1 MSSVPRFKVSLMSA
15 CPSDE
20 TLAVLL
26 ADGLAAP
33 DRDALAEH
41 VEGCAVCQKKLARLS
56 EVSADPAWQRSAD
69 LEPLNET
76 EQEIV
81 RRLKR
86 AWRSSPPFRSDPGD
100 TTVFRARDAAAPPPT
115 GEWPVVP
122 GYEIVGVL
130 GHGGMAVVFKAL
142 HLALQRVVALK
153 MLKDWARAGEK
164 ELARFRAEADVIA
177 RLQHPNIVQIYD
189 VGDVAGRPYFALE
202 YIADGTLSQHLKG
215 APQPARLAAQF
226 AEVLARAVQ
235 AAHTNGVVHRDLK
248 PANILLVFDEATS
261 ARDDKA
267 TRPQDAIAAEGRL
280 LTAAPKI
287 ADFGVAKCVSGDSK
301 APLAGTGLTV
311 TGDLLGTPSYMA
323 PEQAAPTGPP
333 VGPAADIYA
342 LGAILYELLTGRPPF
357 KGATLFDTVL
367 QVLHSEPVSV
377 TSLQPTVP
385 RDLET
390 ICHKCLRKEPRH
402 RYPSASELAD
412 DLQKFLRGKSIKARP
427 RGAVEK
433 VWRWVREHPVPT
445 GLVAAG
451 ALTPLVALLILS
463 LLSARL
469 VRSSALDSAAQSAE
483 LLERANNQY
492 SQIVQRVE
500 QANYKVNKMVPPTP
514 GTVPLSIPATF
525 LHDVGEDLHRDSRT
539 GIQVRQYSDNPFPWR
554 VGGGPHD
561 EFERLALERLVESRG
576 RDTVHDFTELDGEPV
591 VRYAQ
596 ARIMKQS
603 CVDCH
608 NTHPF
613 STRKGWKVG
622 DVRGVLEII
631 RPLKND
637 EARVTQAL
645 RLTFLL
651 SAIGSG
657 LLILGTV
664 LAVWTRRR
672 RRESEA

>member
-1 MSSVPRFKVSLMSA
+1 MTL

-20 TLAVLL
+20 TLALLL
-26 ADGLAAP
+26 ADALPAP
-33 DRDALAEH
+33 ERDALAQH
-41 VEGCAVCQKKLARLS
+41 VEGCAPCQRKLARLT
-56 EVSADPAWQRSAD
+56 EVCEDSTWQRGAEI
-69 LEPLNET
+69 EPLSQPE
-76 EQEIV
+76 EDIL

-86 AWRSSPPFRSDPGD
+86 VWRSSPPFRSDPGD
-100 TTVFRARDAAAPPPT
+100 TMVFRARDAAPPPAVE

-202 YIADGTLSQHLKG
+202 YIADGSLAQHLNG

-226 AEVLARAVQ
+226 AEVLARAVH

-248 PANILLVFDEATS
+248 PANILLVFDEPGAAQGVDRARIPS
-261 ARDDKA
+261 AL
-267 TRPQDAIAAEGRL
+267 AADGRL

-287 ADFGVAKCVSGDSK
+287 ADFGVAKCVSGDWRGQLDRSS
-301 APLAGTGLTV
+301 LTV

-323 PEQAAPTGPP
+323 PEQAAPAGPP

-357 KGATLFDTVL
+357 KGATLLDTVL

-377 TSLQPTVP
+377 TGLQPNVP

-402 RYPSASELAD
+402 RYQSASELAD
-412 DLQKFLRGKSIKARP
+412 DLQDFLRGQPIKARP
-427 RGAVEK
+427 RGTVEK

-445 GLVAAG
+445 GLVGAG
-451 ALTPLVALLILS
+451 VLTPLVALLILS

-469 VRSSALDSAAQSAE
+469 VRSSALDSAAQQAE
-483 LLERANNQY
+483 LLEKATNQY
-492 SQIVQRVE
+492 SEIVQRIE
-500 QANYKVNKMVPPTP
+500 QAGYKVNKMFPPTP
-514 GTVPLSIPATF
+514 GTVPASIPATF
-525 LHDVGEDLHRDSRT
+525 LHDVGEELQQDSRT

-554 VGGGPHD
+554 VDGGPHD
-561 EFERLALERLVESRG
+561 AFERAALERLEESQG
-576 RDTVHDFTELDGEPV
+576 RETVHDFTEIDGEPV

-608 NTHPF
+608 NNHPF
-613 STRKGWKVG
+613 STRKGWRVG

-631 RPLKND
+631 RPLKNE

-645 RLTFLL
+645 RLTLLL

-672 RRESEA
+672 REGGT